1 MSGKVQ
7 RILFAVTIAPTIR
20 VLMDGQIEWLLQQGY
35 EVHTCSAGTLDS
47 TRRDQAFTHQHHS
60 IPMTREMSPL
70 RDLQSVMRWFK
81 VIANVRPDTLVASTP
96 KAALVSLIAAK
107 LLRVP
112 RKVYLLRG
120 LRLETTSG
128 WQRRILSLSEKICVW
143 CADVVIAVSPSLE
156 REFTQSGLAPAK
168 KVRHVG
174 HGSSNGVNAAWLSP
188 LSASERVIKRSD
200 LGFSADDVVVAYVGR
215 LVTDKGWDVFCEAT
229 RIAQLD
235 NPNIRA
241 IAIGSN
247 EENLVVPDWIRYEG
261 VSDDI
266 RSWYQAMDM
275 LVLPTFREGFP
286 NVPLEAAACA
296 VPTVASRATGAVD
309 SVVNG
314 MTGVLVDVRDIPQT
328 SAAISLLAGDSALR
342 QSMGTAARER
352 VLKDFQPAAIWQ
364 GYLDIYSAL

>member
-1 MSGKVQ
+1 MSGSIK

-20 VLMDGQIEWLLQQGY
+20 VLMDGQIEWLVQQGY
-35 EVHTCSAGTLDS
+35 EVHTCSAGNLES

-70 RDLQSVMRWFK
+70 RDLQSVVRWFK
-81 VIANVRPDTLVASTP
+81 VIAEVRPDTLVASTP

-128 WQRRILSLSEKICVW
+128 WRRRILSLSEKVCVW

-156 REFTQSGLAPAK
+156 REFIQSKLAPID

-174 HGSSNGVNAAWLSP
+174 QGSSNGVNANWLTP
-188 LSASERVIKRSD
+188 LSEDERLVKRVD
-200 LGFSADDVVVAYVGR
+200 LGFSASDVVVAYVGR
-215 LVTDKGWDVFCEAT
+215 LVTDKGWEVFCDST
-229 RIAQLD
+229 RIAQLN

-241 IAIGSN
+241 VAIGSN
-247 EENLVVPDWIRYEG
+247 EESLQVPNWIRYAG

-266 RSWYQAMDM
+266 RSWYQAMDV

-296 VPTVASRATGAVD
+296 VPTIASRATGAVD
-309 SVVNG
+309 SVVDG
-314 MTGVLVDVRDIPQT
+314 VTGVLVGVNDKYQT
-328 SAAISLLAGDSALR
+328 TAAIDLLAGNQSLR
-342 QSMGTAARER
+342 QSMGIAARER
-352 VLKDFQPAAIWQ
+352 VLKDFQPESIWQ